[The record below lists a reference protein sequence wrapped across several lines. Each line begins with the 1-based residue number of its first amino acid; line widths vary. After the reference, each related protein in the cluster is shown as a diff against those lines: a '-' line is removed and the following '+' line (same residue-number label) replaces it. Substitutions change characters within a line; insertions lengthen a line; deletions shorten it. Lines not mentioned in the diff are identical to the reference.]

1 MLFFLALEGITAQVA
16 PLPVALSAF
25 AKHKNKLYIYGGSI
39 EVGDGAYG
47 NDSSASGQFFAL
59 DLSKPWTSKSPSW
72 IQLPTGPRSPY
83 RRGAISLDGNMFAAF
98 PYENRQPNLFSFETK
113 VWSPSKAIMPGTSDS
128 APVTLGTDGTVLI
141 PGEFSANSTLDVYS
155 IYSFDSDNALNIL
168 FPPPSAV
175 FNSTQFLMSSNAGQG
190 GVWSQYL
197 KSAVYYGGYSRE
209 VLPAIRRNLVFTY
222 HPESKRWE
230 EKATNGLNMPIAHY
244 CMAITDDGKRVV
256 LHGGVFDN
264 GAAAIYNTDIF
275 ILDLDTFQWKKSGI
289 SNLNR
294 GWPAC
299 TVAGDYFLLWG
310 GADKESVIDAGK
322 TSTPVNIYQISTG
335 TWVSEYAP
343 SAEYLDPVP
352 AQPSD
357 AKPNIGIIAGGTV
370 GGIAAVA
377 LIGFLV
383 WMRKKR
389 GSRHRPHHDDLPS
402 DTDHSSHQKESKV
415 EMHVTSRVIQTPS
428 RVAALHP
435 PQYPYGSDDV
445 DDGTAD
451 NRHSTKD
458 AKLYSTRRATRSP
471 PPGPQSH
478 PFGTNIYNS
487 YAADG
492 SQYSETTIAPPH
504 SALSAATTYG
514 YELPHYSPPSSSR
527 SGPGS
532 RNPQTLGHSYMTRE
546 KWTEERPGPQWQ
558 P

>member
-1 MLFFLALEGITAQVA
+1 LERITAQQPQVA
-16 PLPVALSAF
+16 PQPAVFSSF
-25 AKHKNKLYIYGGSI
+25 AKHKNKFFIYGGTI
-39 EVGDGAYG
+39 DGKYEISPG
-47 NDSSASGQFFAL
+47 SLGQFFAL
-59 DLSKPWTSKSPSW
+59 DLSKPWTSESPSW
-72 IQLPTGPRSPY
+72 IQLPTGPRASFG
-83 RRGAISLDGNMFAAF
+83 RGAISLDGTMFAGF
-98 PYENRQPNLFSFETK
+98 PYGNRQPNLFSFDTK
-113 VWSPSKAIMPGTSDS
+113 VWSPSKAVIVGSDDS

-141 PGEFSANSTLDVYS
+141 PGEFSPSSNRGVYN
-155 IYSFDSDNALNIL
+155 IYSFDGDNALNTPS
-168 FPPPSAV
+168 PPPSAV
-175 FNSTQFLMSSNAGQG
+175 FNSTQFFKSTSGEG

-197 KSAVYYGGYSRE
+197 KSAVYYGGYSPE
-209 VLPAIRRNLVFTY
+209 FLPNFRGNLVVTY
-222 HPESKRWE
+222 HPESKTWE
-230 EKATNGLNMPIAHY
+230 QKVTNGG
-244 CMAITDDGKRVV
+244 DDTS
-256 LHGGVFDN
+256 L
-264 GAAAIYNTDIF
+264 
-275 ILDLDTFQWKKSGI
+275 
-289 SNLNR
+289 
-294 GWPAC
+294 
-299 TVAGDYFLLWG
+299 
-310 GADKESVIDAGK
+310 IDAGK

-335 TWVSEYAP
+335 TWVSEYTP

-352 AQPSD
+352 VQPSKTVLSPSPSSAPSPSSDSSPSTPSTEKPSD

-377 LIGFLV
+377 LIGYLV

-389 GSRHRPHHDDLPS
+389 GSRHRHHHDDLPS

-478 PFGTNIYNS
+478 LFGTNMYNS

-492 SQYSETTIAPPH
+492 SQYSDTTIAPPH

-514 YELPHYSPPSSSR
+514 YELPHYSPSSSSR

-532 RNPQTLGHSYMTRE
+532 RNPQTLGHSHMTRG